1 MLRNYNFN
9 VKTSQLYQN
18 EATYIIFF
26 LASACSEFETI
37 NKTRITAMSVT
48 RDIYRQ
54 LKYKN
59 ELIFFKNL
67 LVISISM
74 ETFKCLPLL

>member
-37 NKTRITAMSVT
+37 NKTRITAMTVT

-54 LKYKN
+54 LK
-59 ELIFFKNL
+59 
-67 LVISISM
+67 
-74 ETFKCLPLL
+74 